1 MAIVMAMVILSS
13 SRSAKGSDGGYSD
26 EGGDDGNGDG
36 DGDGDSQCKF
46 NGEKFFFQIFFFNT
60 AKLVR
65 LGGILAYWPP
75 FGILAHASKSAGI
88 VALFSYFISISHP
101 FLNF

>member
-46 NGEKFFFQIFFFNT
+46 NGEKRGIQNFFSTLPSF
-60 AKLVR
+60 
-65 LGGILAYWPP
+65 LGSVEFWHFGPPLAFYPT
-75 FGILAHASKSAGI
+75 LANLL
-88 VALFSYFISISHP
+88 AL
-101 FLNF
+101 